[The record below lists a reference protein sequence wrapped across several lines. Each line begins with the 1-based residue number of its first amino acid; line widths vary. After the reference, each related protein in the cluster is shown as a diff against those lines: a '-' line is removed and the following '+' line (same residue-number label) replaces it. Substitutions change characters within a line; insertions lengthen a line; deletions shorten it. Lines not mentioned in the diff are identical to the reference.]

1 MTSRPP
7 PRTNSTRSR
16 PSVSTSR
23 NSMSIGHQVKETASG
38 PKGTQEVWASIRTEV
53 TWNTPPRSTQSN
65 LTCYPPPH
73 CWPLHKRIQFSSP
86 SLFLGGPG
94 MFSRTRRASWER
106 VTMTSLSF
114 TAVCMRRTLDW
125 SLQVT
130 QLIMGPT
137 PGPPTELVHPP
148 PQGPNVAGSLF
159 VALTA

>member
-23 NSMSIGHQVKETASG
+23 NSMSVGHRVKEAA
-38 PKGTQEVWASIRTEV
+38 PREAPRGTQGSFARQSELGALA
-53 TWNTPPRSTQSN
+53 PPRVPRERSSWPD
-65 LTCYPPPH
+65 LTHCPPPH
-73 CWPLHKRIQFSSP
+73 CPPLYKGIQFSSP

-125 SLQVT
+125 SLKIM
-130 QLIMGPT
+130 QLNMGPA
-137 PGPPTELVHPP
+137 PGPPTGLVCPHPTSNP
-148 PQGPNVAGSLF
+148 RP
-159 VALTA
+159 